1 MARLLSQLAVG
12 ETVTIQETGGGHS
25 IAGQLSANPI

>member
-12 ETVTIQETGGGHS
+12 ETVTIQETGGGTQYS
-25 IAGQLSANPI
+25 WTAIC